1 MADAPS
7 KPVWFITGCSTGFG
21 RELSLILLKRG
32 YRVVATA
39 RDKSKV
45 EDIVAGNPKNGLALA
60 LDVDKQGQIDAAVK
74 AAEARF
80 GRIDVLVNNA
90 GYGYLAAVE
99 EGDDADIRAMFET
112 NFFGLAAVTR
122 AVLPIMR
129 AQKSGAIVNISS
141 VGGFI
146 GFPGSGY
153 YAATKFAV
161 EGLSESLSKE
171 VGSLG
176 IKVIIVEPGPFR
188 TDWAGRSLKTPR
200 KPVDAYADTAI
211 ARRRQIQGISG
222 SQAGD
227 PVRASEAIIAT
238 VEKKDAPLRLPLGG
252 VAYDAIAAEIS
263 ARSTNP
269 LKRSPAAPTIRRR
282 AERASSRLWGG
293 ADAGSVQPRTFR
305 RRADPGL

>member
-171 VGSLG
+171 VGPLG

-252 VAYDAIAAEIS
+252 VAYDAIAAEIAALRKEHES
-263 ARSTNP
+263 IEAVARGVDYP
-269 LKRSPAAPTIRRR
+269 K
-282 AERASSRLWGG
+282 AS
-293 ADAGSVQPRTFR
+293 
-305 RRADPGL
+305 

>member
-171 VGSLG
+171 VGPLG

-252 VAYDAIAAEIS
+252 VAYDAIAAEIAALRKEHES
-263 ARSTNP
+263 IEAVAR
-269 LKRSPAAPTIRRR
+269 
-282 AERASSRLWGG
+282 G
-293 ADAGSVQPRTFR
+293 ADYPKAS
-305 RRADPGL
+305 

>member
-1 MADAPS
+1 MADAPY

-171 VGSLG
+171 VGPLG

-252 VAYDAIAAEIS
+252 VAYDAIAAEIAALRKEHES
-263 ARSTNP
+263 IEAVAR
-269 LKRSPAAPTIRRR
+269 
-282 AERASSRLWGG
+282 G
-293 ADAGSVQPRTFR
+293 ADYPKAS
-305 RRADPGL
+305 

>member
-7 KPVWFITGCSTGFG
+7 KPVWLITGCSTGFG
-21 RELSLILLKRG
+21 RELSVILLKRG
-32 YRVVATA
+32 YRVVVTA
-39 RDKSKV
+39 RDKSKID
-45 EDIVAGNPKNGLALA
+45 DIVAGHGKNGLALA
-60 LDVDKQGQIDAAVK
+60 LDVDKQVQIDAAVK
-74 AAEARF
+74 AAGARF

-112 NFFGLAAVTR
+112 NFFGLAAMTR

-171 VGSLG
+171 VGPLG
-176 IKVIIVEPGPFR
+176 IKVVIVEPGAFR

-252 VAYDAIAAEIS
+252 VAYDAIAAEIAALRKEHDS
-263 ARSTNP
+263 VEAIAR
-269 LKRSPAAPTIRRR
+269 
-282 AERASSRLWGG
+282 G
-293 ADAGSVQPRTFR
+293 ADYPKAS
-305 RRADPGL
+305 